1 MPRDNDRRSGRGRGG
16 RRGRGGGGG
25 GGGGQRRNFPDKPT
39 ADMSENP
46 TVIQFGEFSKM
57 LDDRHDRHE
66 RLVKLSRDITIE
78 SKRIIFAL
86 HRIRSEDDKPAV
98 LGEAETRLGS
108 VRKNLWR
115 SVALELRGQD
125 AFQYLRAYT
134 AGLQEYIEAF
144 SFYHYL
150 CYDTLVTWET
160 VQKELTF
167 EFVIGGKKQKEGNIE
182 QDETKA

>member
-25 GGGGQRRNFPDKPT
+25 GGGGQRRNFPDKPN

-57 LDDRHDRHE
+57 LDDRHDRYE
-66 RLVKLSRDITIE
+66 RIVKLSRDITIE

-86 HRIRSEDDKPAV
+86 HRIQGEEDKPVV
-98 LGEAETRLGS
+98 LEEAKQRIQN
-108 VRKNLWR
+108 VDNNLWKTL
-115 SVALELRGQD
+115 ALELRGQD
-125 AFQYLRAYT
+125 AFQFLRGYT
-134 AGLQEYIEAF
+134 AGLQEYIEAL

-150 CYDTLVTWET
+150 KQDDLYS
-160 VQKELTF
+160 
-167 EFVIGGKKQKEGNIE
+167 GKLSRR
-182 QDETKA
+182 T